1 MEFREGQK
9 VQTKNGLTGVV
20 KGIYDGEADIQI
32 REEELVEEYIENLMP
47 YTFHNETLSRVKKL
61 ERHPI
66 FEIAKQTPVFVV
78 NDKAYNINEN
88 ERDSFKQK
96 REARNVAEFSSIPDL
111 DSLALQRNEKAID
124 NIRNWYASKILFYI
138 GVTQNLENM
147 SVPQFIYSQVL
158 PNFRYSKEQRDER
171 INKILRLLGSEQVS
185 EQKEFQ
191 KRNVKNSILEQSAR
205 NFFKDI
211 EKIKKTV
218 LNEHSSRQD
227 EFFNGFI
234 KVNRN
239 GKSVPNSLKWN
250 KNFALV
256 DGGFYLSG
264 KNSLSFLE
272 DKKSMKLILQNRNF
286 CLRKV
291 GNIEEAEKEY
301 MESLATQIKL
311 AGLESLTE
319 EGILDIL
326 IKNQDQPPKNLKE
339 YHEKD
344 FGFFS
349 LQGENGRTKH
359 FVYLTVPNLG
369 FKTKYLDNSIYDD
382 NYFLFPKSRIGIEV
396 FQNGSKFMYDEEV
409 IQFDESFFFLDD
421 YKESA
426 ICLDGA
432 KMPTSGRDIGDV
444 MAKRLKT
451 IKAMI
456 YDGRS
461 KEWYCT
467 LYEESNLEE
476 LRKSRIRIKEVNFDQ
491 K

>member
-32 REEELVEEYIENLMP
+32 REEELVEEHTEDLMP
-47 YTFHNETLSRVKKL
+47 YTFHNETLSKVEKL
-61 ERHPI
+61 EKHPI

-78 NDKAYNINEN
+78 NGKAYNISKN

-96 REARNVAEFSSIPDL
+96 REARNVAEFSSISDL
-111 DSLALQRNEKAID
+111 DSLILQRNERAID

-158 PNFRYSKEQRDER
+158 QNFRYSKEQRDER

-369 FKTKYLDNSIYDD
+369 FKTKYLDNSIYDY

-476 LRKSRIRIKEVNFDQ
+476 LRKSR
-491 K
+491 